1 MHSISK
7 FWTALGPLSLLCAG
21 ALTASCDSSD
31 SETAENGGTSGSGGS
46 SATGGSSK
54 GGSSMGG
61 SSMGGTSQGGTSGA
75 GGDGGEPATGGTGQ
89 GGTGGDGTCMSK
101 SSFTL
106 ATHVTLNVSW
116 PSSLAVMGGEG
127 VVHVWDI
134 RRIEVSGTDFTS
146 ETQPCGTM
154 LPPLSLSAI
163 AGGGQS
169 LLEVP
174 AATWDLASM
183 PKIDGGGTLSGFSP
197 GSSFVTDAQT
207 TLIGH
212 TMDDP
217 DGAWPDDAGEIT
229 PVDHDGDSNDGITSI
244 PRTDGDFV
252 RPPTSIIGQSGD
264 VADQVYLVTRSTFVH
279 DGEFTSCTDIEGTTM
294 ISAFDN
300 HVVGCHVFEGDECS
314 DGQADFIDSNR
325 TVYEVTSATFQS
337 KLLDDAVTCVDAR
350 DALPP

>member
-1 MHSISK
+1 MRSISK
-7 FWTALGPLSLLCAG
+7 FWIALGPLSLLSTGVFA
-21 ALTASCDSSD
+21 ACDSAD
-31 SETAENGGTSGSGGS
+31 SETAENGGRGGSSGS

-54 GGSSMGG
+54 GGSSTSGG
-61 SSMGGTSQGGTSGA
+61 ASPGGTSGA
-75 GGDGGEPATGGTGQ
+75 GGDSGSSSGGSAQ
-89 GGTGGDGTCMSK
+89 GGSGGDGGDDTCTTL
-101 SSFTL
+101 SSLTV

-116 PSSLAVMGGEG
+116 PGSLATMEG
-127 VVHVWDI
+127 DGVIHVWDL

-154 LPPLSLSAI
+154 LPPLSLSTI

-174 AATWDLASM
+174 AATWDLPSM
-183 PKIDGGGTLSGFSP
+183 PKIDGGGTLSGFAP

-212 TMDDP
+212 TMADP
-217 DGAWPDDAGEIT
+217 NGPWPDDAGEIA
-229 PVDHDGDSNDGITSI
+229 PADHDGDSNDGITSI

-252 RPPTSIIGQSGD
+252 RPPTSILGQSGD
-264 VADQVYLVTRSTFVH
+264 VADQVYIVTRSTFVH
-279 DGEFTSCTDIEGTTM
+279 AGEFTSCTDIEGTTM
-294 ISAFDN
+294 ISFFDN

-337 KLLDDAVTCVDAR
+337 KVLDDTVTCVDAR

>member
-7 FWTALGPLSLLCAG
+7 FWIVLGPLSLLGTGVFA
-21 ALTASCDSSD
+21 AACDSSD
-31 SETAENGGTSGSGGS
+31 SETASGGTGGSSGS
-46 SATGGSSK
+46 SATGGSST
-54 GGSSMGG
+54 GGSSTSGG
-61 SSMGGTSQGGTSGA
+61 SSAGGTSGA
-75 GGDGGEPATGGTGQ
+75 GGNAGSSSGGGAQGGSGGDGGE
-89 GGTGGDGTCMSK
+89 DTCPSL
-101 SSFTL
+101 SGLTL

-116 PSSLAVMGGEG
+116 PSSLAVTGGEG
-127 VVHVWDI
+127 VVHVWDL
-134 RRIEVSGTDFTS
+134 RRIDVSGTDFTS

-154 LPPLSLSAI
+154 LPPLSLSTI

-183 PKIDGGGTLSGFSP
+183 PRIDGGGTLSGFSP
-197 GSSFVTDAQT
+197 GSSFVTEPQT

-212 TMDDP
+212 MMTDP
-217 DGAWPDDAGEIT
+217 NGPWPDDAGEIV
-229 PVDHDGDSNDGITSI
+229 PVDHDADTNDGITSI

-264 VADQVYLVTRSTFVH
+264 VADQVYLVTRTTFAH
-279 DGEFTSCTDIEGTTM
+279 EGEFTSCTEIEGTTM

-300 HVVGCHVFEGDECS
+300 HVVGCHVFDGDECS
-314 DGQADFIDSNR
+314 ESQADFIDSNR

-337 KLLDDAVTCVDAR
+337 TVLDDSVTCVDVRA
-350 DALPP
+350 ALPP

>member
-7 FWTALGPLSLLCAG
+7 LWIALGPLGLLSMGVFA
-21 ALTASCDSSD
+21 AACDSSD
-31 SETAENGGTSGSGGS
+31 SETAANGGTSGSGGS
-46 SATGGSSK
+46 PATGGSST
-54 GGSSMGG
+54 GGSSSGG
-61 SSMGGTSQGGTSGA
+61 SSPGGTSGA
-75 GGDGGEPATGGTGQ
+75 GGDSGSSSGGSTQ
-89 GGTGGDGTCMSK
+89 GGNGGDGGDDTCPSS

-127 VVHVWDI
+127 VVHVWDL
-134 RRIEVSGTDFTS
+134 RRIEVSGSDFTS

-154 LPPLSLSAI
+154 LPPLSLSTI

-174 AATWDLASM
+174 AATWDLPSM
-183 PKIDGGGTLSGFSP
+183 PKIDGGGTLSSFLP
-197 GSSFVTDAQT
+197 GASFVTEPQT

-212 TMDDP
+212 MMADP
-217 DGAWPDDAGEIT
+217 NGPWPDAGEIT

-264 VADQVYLVTRSTFVH
+264 VADQVYLVTRTTFAH
-279 DGEFTSCTDIEGTTM
+279 EGEFTSCTDIEGTTM

-300 HVVGCHVFEGDECS
+300 HVVGCRVFEGDECS
-314 DGQADFIDSNR
+314 ESQADFIDSNR

-337 KLLDDAVTCVDAR
+337 KLLDDSVTCVDVRA
-350 DALPP
+350 ALPP

>member
-1 MHSISK
+1 
-7 FWTALGPLSLLCAG
+7 
-21 ALTASCDSSD
+21 
-31 SETAENGGTSGSGGS
+31 
-46 SATGGSSK
+46 
-54 GGSSMGG
+54 
-61 SSMGGTSQGGTSGA
+61 
-75 GGDGGEPATGGTGQ
+75 
-89 GGTGGDGTCMSK
+89 MSR

-116 PSSLAVMGGEG
+116 PGSLAVNEGEG
-127 VVHVWDI
+127 VVHVWDL

-183 PKIDGGGTLSGFSP
+183 PRIDGGGTLSGFSA
-197 GSSFVTDAQT
+197 GSSFVTEPQT

-217 DGAWPDDAGEIT
+217 NGAWPDDAGMIM
-229 PVDHDGDSNDGITSI
+229 PADHDGDSNDGITSI

-264 VADQVYLVTRSTFVH
+264 VADQVYLVTRTVFAH
-279 DGEFTSCTDIEGTTM
+279 EGEFTSCTDVEGTTM
-294 ISAFDN
+294 ISNFDN

-337 KLLDDAVTCVDAR
+337 KLLDDSVTCVDVRA
-350 DALPP
+350 ALPP